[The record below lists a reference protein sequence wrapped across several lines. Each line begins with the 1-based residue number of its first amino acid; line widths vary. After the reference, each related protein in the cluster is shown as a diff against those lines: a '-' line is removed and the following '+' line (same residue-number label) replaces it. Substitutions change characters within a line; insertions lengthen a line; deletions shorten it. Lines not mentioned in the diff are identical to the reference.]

1 MIFWFRACLGRQQSR
16 KNDLWIAQGMLD
28 KEKFETYGA
37 VRKVHS
43 SVFFPPPKECH
54 TGKEGPECMRNIVLL
69 RFDKIHNVKPIDI
82 PAVQMNIDGA
92 KKKKIYFDSFRN
104 LFCLFK
110 IFSDL

>member
-28 KEKFETYGA
+28 KEKFEAYGA

-69 RFDKIHNVKPIDI
+69 RFDEIPNVKPIDI
-82 PAVQMNIDGA
+82 PAAQMSIDGT
-92 KKKKIYFDSFRN
+92 KRFKF
-104 LFCLFK
+104 LF
-110 IFSDL
+110 